1 MKIHIKYRTALLSLV
16 LMSTCIVVVYGSD
29 TRGRMLSSPTSQRKQ
44 TVGPSAQS
52 KRSIPKLDDEAM
64 RTLVGLNGKRI
75 SPLMVYLWYTACQ
88 PCDDRLTD
96 IDKIFLEFKNRGLD
110 VALVAIE
117 PLDETKGLLQYLSD
131 HKIVTPTYLL
141 NSFEDDLSN
150 DVFLKDWEAIV
161 PSVFFYDRNGHIIFS
176 ETDET
181 HIDYRQLKPR
191 VSDALSKIK

>member
-1 MKIHIKYRTALLSLV
+1 MKSINHPINIKSRSTAIGLFLV
-16 LMSTCIVVVYGSD
+16 LACFATVYGND
-29 TRGRMLSSPTSQRKQ
+29 LQA
-44 TVGPSAQS
+44 VAQS
-52 KRSIPKLDDEAM
+52 SDKPQAKQSIQKLDDDAM
-64 RTLVGLNGKRI
+64 RTLVGLNGKRTG
-75 SPLMVYLWYTACQ
+75 PLMVYLWYTACQ
-88 PCDDRLTD
+88 PCDDKLVD
-96 IDKIFLEFKNRGLD
+96 IDKIYLEFKNKGLD

-117 PLDETKGLLQYLSD
+117 PMDDTKGLVKYLYD

-191 VSDALSKIK
+191 LLEALTKIK